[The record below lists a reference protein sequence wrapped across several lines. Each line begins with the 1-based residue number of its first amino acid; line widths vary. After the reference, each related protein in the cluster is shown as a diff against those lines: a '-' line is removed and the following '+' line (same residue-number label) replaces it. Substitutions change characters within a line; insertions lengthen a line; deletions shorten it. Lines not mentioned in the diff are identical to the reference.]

1 MKNILKEVYNEAIIE
16 ELDVADIRAYL
27 ADFTLEKCKV
37 VLCGNEL
44 FDQNKY
50 SVKLTEPISQLK
62 KDKWFGT
69 KYQLYNRPTA

>member
-44 FDQNKY
+44 FD
-50 SVKLTEPISQLK
+50 
-62 KDKWFGT
+62 
-69 KYQLYNRPTA
+69 